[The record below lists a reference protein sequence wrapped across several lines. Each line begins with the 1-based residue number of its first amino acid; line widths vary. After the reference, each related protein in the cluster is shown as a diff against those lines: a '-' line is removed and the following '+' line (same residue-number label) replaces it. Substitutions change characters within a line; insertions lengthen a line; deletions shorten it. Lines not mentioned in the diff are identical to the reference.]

1 MCHFHVICA
10 SVNDNKDGVRKGA
23 CFKRILIADAKSSYF
38 EAVLDDWIVCVIKS
52 RISKFAAKQGQKN
65 VEKNDEKSQK
75 GAFLAAFRV
84 TAQRASVS
92 LLDFSD

>member
-23 CFKRILIADAKSSYF
+23 CFKRILIAYAKSSYF

-52 RISKFAAKQGQKN
+52 RISKCAAKQGL
-65 VEKNDEKSQK
+65 KNDEKSQK

-84 TAQRASVS
+84 TAQRASVG